1 MIIDIHG
8 HVSAPQG
15 LYAWKANQLA
25 ARGAHGRSPL
35 KFTDEQL
42 ENALRGAPGVF
53 GRAHLDQLDKHGTDL
68 QLISPRPFQLM
79 PSEKPSKIVHW
90 WHEECHNVIAEN
102 VRLHPDRFKGV
113 AALPLAAGDPVESAL
128 PELERCVKKLGF
140 VGCIFNTDPYE
151 NSGIE
156 PPALSER
163 YWYPFYEKLCEL
175 DIPAMIHSNSSHSMR
190 TNYSTNFI
198 LEETIAV
205 VTLCNSDVFKDFPNL
220 KIIVPHGGG
229 AVPYQLGR
237 YQAATWARP
246 KGERFLD
253 RMRKLWYDC
262 VLYNPESVE
271 FLIKIVGADH
281 IMFGTECPGTGSHL
295 NPETGRSCDDVRPSI
310 ENIEWLSAG
319 DKKKILEDN
328 AKQVFKL
335 KV

>member
-25 ARGAHGRSPL
+25 ARGAHGRTPL

-42 ENALRGAPGVF
+42 EAALHTTGVF
-53 GRAHLDQLDKHGTDL
+53 GRGHLDQMDKHGTDL

-79 PSEKPSKIVHW
+79 HSERPAKIVQW
-90 WHEECHNVIAEN
+90 WHEEFHNVIAEN
-102 VRLHPDRFKGV
+102 VRLHPDRFVGI
-113 AALPLAAGDPVESAL
+113 AALPVVAGDPIENAL
-128 PELERCVKKLGF
+128 GELERCVKMGF
-140 VGCIFNTDPYE
+140 KGCIFNSDPFE
-151 NSGIE
+151 NDGRQ
-156 PPALSER
+156 PPPLDDR

-175 DIPAMIHSNSSHSMR
+175 DIPAMLHSAGSKSER
-190 TNYSTNFI
+190 ENYSTHFI
-198 LEETIAV
+198 TEETIAV
-205 VTLCNSDVFKDFPNL
+205 VTYCNSKVFEDFPNL
-220 KIIVPHGGG
+220 KIIIPHGGG

-237 YQAATWARP
+237 YQAGTWARP

-253 RMRKLWYDC
+253 KMRKLWYDC

-271 FLIKIVGADH
+271 FFIKMLGADR

-295 NPETGRSCDDVRPSI
+295 NPETNRACDDVKPSV
-310 ENIEWLSAG
+310 EKIEWLSAA
-319 DKKKILEDN
+319 DKKKIFEDN